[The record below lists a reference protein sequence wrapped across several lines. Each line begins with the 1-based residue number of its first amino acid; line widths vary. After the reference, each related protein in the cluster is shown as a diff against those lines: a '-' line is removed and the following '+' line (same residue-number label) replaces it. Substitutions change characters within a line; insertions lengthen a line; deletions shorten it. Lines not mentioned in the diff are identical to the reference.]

1 MNYNEFKEAILA
13 AASDPDTE
21 LRVHYKDG
29 RSQKLTVTDEGLF
42 APEQYLGVRFVAYRW
57 ELMEELVERGDW
69 QNYPDGDA
77 TIMEVLNYPLRI
89 TAHKL
94 TPLDSYL
101 K

>member
-69 QNYPDGDA
+69 QNYSDGDA
-77 TIMEVLNYPLRI
+77 TIMEVLKYPLRI